1 MEFREVRE
9 FKEFRE
15 VREVRE
21 FSEFREQ
28 EGLCVKALSLTYLNS
43 LNSLFFSCSLCHI
56 SMACA

>member
-1 MEFREVRE
+1 M
-9 FKEFRE
+9 EFRE

-43 LNSLFFSCSLCHI
+43 LNSLFFSCSLCHL
-56 SMACA
+56 SMACAWRIGLRVED